1 MIRSNDFIRSFRRS
15 FRHSFRRSSN
25 AKGARSNG
33 FSHSVVYT
41 SDSELRRPRQFARQ
55 MLTDLLAARELAWRL
70 LVRNIQGQYRQ
81 PLLGYFWIILP
92 SLATTLLWIFLN
104 QSQILDVGET
114 DIPIPYPVYVLV
126 GTLLWQ
132 GFVDALNSPLQQLAA
147 SEGLLTKI
155 NFPKESIIMAGLGEV
170 LFNSSI
176 RMLLLLVVFLWF
188 QIAVPS
194 TILLAPIGILALLAL
209 GATLGLLLAPLGMLY
224 PDVQRG
230 INIMTPLWFFMTPVV
245 YSPPT
250 TWPAVLIAKLNPVS
264 PLLVTTRELL
274 TTGTVSQA
282 GYFLLI
288 VCLMPLL
295 FIASWVLYRLAM
307 PHLIVRMTAR

>member
-1 MIRSNDFIRSFRRS
+1 MVYKMSNSPTE
-15 FRHSFRRSSN
+15 
-25 AKGARSNG
+25 
-33 FSHSVVYT
+33 VVYT
-41 SDSELRRPRQFARQ
+41 SDSQLRHPRQFARQ
-55 MLTDLLAARELAWRL
+55 MVTDLLAARELAWRL
-70 LVRNIQGQYRQ
+70 LVRNIEGQYRQ

-114 DIPIPYPVYVLV
+114 DIPYPVYVLV

-132 GFVDALNSPLQQLAA
+132 GFIDALNSPFQQLAT

-155 NFPKESIIMAGLGEV
+155 NFPKEAIIMAGLGEV
-170 LFNSSI
+170 LFNSAI
-176 RMLLLLVVFLWF
+176 RMLLLLFVFIWF
-188 QIAVPS
+188 QIALPA

-209 GATLGLLLAPLGMLY
+209 GITLGLLLAPLGMLY

-230 INIMTPLWFFMTPVV
+230 INIMTPLWFFITPVV

-250 TWPAVLIAKLNPVS
+250 TWPAVLLVKLNPVS
-264 PLLVTTRELL
+264 PLLVTARELL
-274 TTGTVSQA
+274 TTGRLSQA

-288 VCLMPLL
+288 VCLMPVLL
-295 FIASWVLYRLAM
+295 IASWVLYRLAM

>member
-1 MIRSNDFIRSFRRS
+1 MSDSLPE
-15 FRHSFRRSSN
+15 
-25 AKGARSNG
+25 
-33 FSHSVVYT
+33 VVY
-41 SDSELRRPRQFARQ
+41 SSESQLRQPRQFVRQ

-81 PLLGYFWIILP
+81 PLLGYFWILLP
-92 SLATTLLWIFLN
+92 ALATTLLWIFLN

-114 DIPIPYPVYVLV
+114 DIPYPVYVLV

-132 GFVDALNSPLQQLAA
+132 GFIDALNSPLQQILA

-155 NFPKESIIMAGLGEV
+155 NFPKEAIIMAGLGEV
-170 LFNSSI
+170 LFNSVI
-176 RMLLLLVVFLWF
+176 RLLLLLIVFIWF
-188 QIAVPS
+188 QTAVPA

-209 GATLGLLLAPLGMLY
+209 GATLGLLLVPGGMLY
-224 PDVQRG
+224 PDIQRG
-230 INIMTPLWFFMTPVV
+230 VNIITPLWFFMTPVV

-274 TTGTVSQA
+274 TTGTLSQT

-288 VCLMPLL
+288 VCLMPVL